1 MLVCQLG
8 SETAAGPAQPRM
20 RRLTL
25 APPEFDQ
32 VTADD
37 VVVKDCKLS
46 LAVSPDGTVYYSN
59 DKEIRKML
67 PES

>member
-1 MLVCQLG
+1 
-8 SETAAGPAQPRM
+8 M
-20 RRLTL
+20 RRITL
-25 APPEFDQ
+25 AAPGFDQ

-46 LAVSPDGTVYYSN
+46 LAVSSDGTVYYSN

-67 PES
+67 PETQ